1 PEGSKVTVGND
12 GTVTVTDKD
21 GKELGKLTPDKT
33 VKKTGESTSVDKKAL
48 EAEAA
53 KKDTTKASDKYKNA
67 DQDKKDAY
75 DKALADAKKVLED
88 PNASQDDVNKAKK
101 ALEEAEK
108 ALNGKASKDAD
119 KISPNLPG
127 NTKVGNKD
135 KLTDE
140 EKSKI
145 ADKIKE
151 ANKDKFPVGTNI
163 SVDDKGNVTITYP
176 DGSKDII
183 PAEKLVSEKSK
194 ASTPAENTNAENNP
208 AVNPGKIVV
217 DDKNNLTNKEKSKIA
232 DKVKK
237 VNPKASKI
245 EVANDGS
252 VTITY
257 PDGST
262 NKIAG
267 KDLVTEKAKGQGTR
281 KAQVK
286 ANADND
292 LHKVKYVNQSTN
304 VKTGIESQAGIIAT
318 LLASV
323 GGLFASKK
331 RKNK

>member
-1 PEGSKVTVGND
+1 MPISDIIDPTVPGKTEVDNKD
-12 GTVTVTDKD
+12 HLTDKE
-21 GKELGKLTPDKT
+21 KEDIKNKIE
-33 VKKTGESTSVDKKAL
+33 ES
-48 EAEAA
+48 
-53 KKDTTKASDKYKNA
+53 
-67 DQDKKDAY
+67 
-75 DKALADAKKVLED
+75 
-88 PNASQDDVNKAKK
+88 
-101 ALEEAEK
+101 
-108 ALNGKASKDAD
+108 
-119 KISPNLPG
+119 
-127 NTKVGNKD
+127 
-135 KLTDE
+135 
-140 EKSKI
+140 
-145 ADKIKE
+145 
-151 ANKDKFPVGTNI
+151 NKDKFPEGTK
-163 SVDDKGNVTITYP
+163 VDVDNKGNATITYP

-194 ASTPAENTNAENNP
+194 ASTPAENTDAENNP
-208 AVNPGKIVV
+208 AVIPGKTEVE
-217 DDKNNLTNKEKSKIA
+217 DKNNLTDKEKSEIA

-267 KDLVTEKAKGQGTR
+267 KDLVIEKAKGQGTR
-281 KAQVK
+281 KAQAK

-323 GGLFASKK
+323 GGLFTSKK